1 MGSLHREFE
10 KPSVYDNWL
19 GYRIYHCNCSQIQ
32 DFYVPNLLSRR
43 KLLVGGFFL
52 IASSS
57 AAAAADGGGLFK
69 ALRESFRR
77 RKAKAHAND
86 EPAGSEKT
94 FDHAAAEE
102 QYFDPDLLPPPES
115 EIDYPIKP
123 VDPSHIKSVY
133 RRQLVDFDG
142 QEDPGTV
149 VVDPGEYFLYH
160 VLADGQAMR
169 YGVGV
174 GRAGFAWSGDA
185 EIRMKRRWPR
195 WVPPRD
201 MVDRDKR
208 AKKWANGQPGGPD
221 NPLGARALYLFAG
234 GKDTLYRIHGTNEPD
249 TIGKSVSSGCIR
261 MLNEDVAN
269 LFDAVEIGTQVV
281 VRAA

>member
-1 MGSLHREFE
+1 M
-10 KPSVYDNWL
+10 
-19 GYRIYHCNCSQIQ
+19 Q
-32 DFYVPNLLSRR
+32 DLYVPNRLSRR
-43 KLLVGGFFL
+43 NLLVSGLFL
-52 IASSS
+52 IAS
-57 AAAAADGGGLFK
+57 APGAAAADGGGLFK

-94 FDHAAAEE
+94 LDHASAAEE

-115 EIDYPIKP
+115 EIDYPIEP

-133 RRQLVDFDG
+133 RRQVVDFDG

-195 WVPPRD
+195 WVPPGD

-208 AKKWANGQPGGPD
+208 AKKWANGQPGGPE
-221 NPLGARALYLFAG
+221 NPLGARALYLFAD

-269 LFDAVEIGTQVV
+269 LFEEVEIGTQVV
-281 VRAA
+281 VRAS